1 MQKENLAPPD
11 SLNEDLSTVTTRRRS
26 EMRKIHYLRT
36 RRILRVTKEILV
48 IILLVIAI
56 YSKF

>member
-1 MQKENLAPPD
+1 
-11 SLNEDLSTVTTRRRS
+11 
-26 EMRKIHYLRT
+26 MRKPIYLRT
-36 RRILRVTKEILV
+36 RRILRVTKDVLV